1 MLVKNVYELIGHTP
15 LLELP
20 IKIPNHNKIYTKL
33 EMNNP
38 GDSIKDRLGQFLIE
52 DAINKGKINKKTTI
66 VEPTAGNTGIGLALA
81 TQKYHLRTILVV
93 PEKFSFGKQTLMRAL
108 GADIINIPSE
118 LGMMGAL
125 KKSYEIASE
134 LANAYVPNQFDNLA
148 NPEAYRR
155 TIVPKIISDLNGVKI
170 DAFVAGAG
178 TGGTFAGIAQG
189 LHDFFQI

>member
-1 MLVKNVYELIGHTP
+1 
-15 LLELP
+15 
-20 IKIPNHNKIYTKL
+20 
-33 EMNNP
+33 
-38 GDSIKDRLGQFLIE
+38 
-52 DAINKGKINKKTTI
+52 
-66 VEPTAGNTGIGLALA
+66 
-81 TQKYHLRTILVV
+81 
-93 PEKFSFGKQTLMRAL
+93 MRAL

-148 NPEAYRR
+148 TPKAYRR
-155 TIVPKIISDLNGVKI
+155 TIVPEIISDLNGVKI

-189 LHDFFQI
+189 LHNFFQI